1 MPLTTW
7 WPSAGRCPGPNG
19 PVPNLSTDDGER
31 QSSRSRCG
39 PRSRATGAGAAGAAA
54 VDGASVGTGAA
65 AVDAASVVTAAA
77 DEARQFDAGER
88 GRLAALADALI
99 PAAAALPSAG
109 EAGVADRLL
118 DQVLAARPDL
128 AAGLHRALVPSPAAP
143 AARLAELAA
152 DRPAL
157 DALELVVAGGYYLN
171 PAVRLAIG
179 YPGQE
184 ARTLHIDRFPDY
196 VAEGLLDGVTA
207 PAGHPPGSF

>member
-1 MPLTTW
+1 M
-7 WPSAGRCPGPNG
+7 
-19 PVPNLSTDDGER
+19 
-31 QSSRSRCG
+31 
-39 PRSRATGAGAAGAAA
+39 
-54 VDGASVGTGAA
+54 TGAA
-65 AVDAASVVTAAA
+65 
-77 DEARQFDAGER
+77 DEVRPFDAGER

-99 PAAAALPSAG
+99 PAAEALPTAG

-118 DQVLAARPDL
+118 DQVALAARPDL

-143 AARLAELAA
+143 AVRLAELAE

-157 DALELVVAGGYYLN
+157 DAVELVVAGGYYLS

-184 ARTLHIDRFPDY
+184 ARTLHTDRFPAY